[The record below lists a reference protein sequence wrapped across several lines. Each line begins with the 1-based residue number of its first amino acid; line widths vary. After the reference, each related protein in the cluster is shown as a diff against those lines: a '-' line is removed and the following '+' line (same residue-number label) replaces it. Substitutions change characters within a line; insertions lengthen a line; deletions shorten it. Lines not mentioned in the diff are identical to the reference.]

1 MKFVIRDSIRP
12 DHEVKAFQFD
22 DERIHQTIFKVHRN
36 LKGEFI
42 SFVGKKPE
50 KPKYLQL
57 ITPSGAVKLKLPKIL
72 RESVPGLL
80 TPGKQVNVF
89 GVTKLNL
96 RNGKIKLKVYG
107 IKPIEGCGEQS
118 ISPKTKPKI
127 LVCQK
132 PGCRKKNSHN
142 ILPELENIL
151 RERGLYDKV
160 AIEHT
165 GCLKCCS
172 SHNCILKLG
181 KKEYRKI
188 HPEVIATMVENHL
201 G

>member
-1 MKFVIRDSIRP
+1 MADNYRTLSEF
-12 DHEVKAFQFD
+12 
-22 DERIHQTIFKVHRN
+22 N

-132 PGCRKKNSHN
+132 PGCRKKKQSQY
-142 ILPELENIL
+142 I
-151 RERGLYDKV
+151 
-160 AIEHT
+160 T
-165 GCLKCCS
+165 G
-172 SHNCILKLG
+172 I
-181 KKEYRKI
+181 RKYF
-188 HPEVIATMVENHL
+188 ARKRSL
-201 G
+201 

>member
-1 MKFVIRDSIRP
+1 MADNYRTLSEF
-12 DHEVKAFQFD
+12 
-22 DERIHQTIFKVHRN
+22 N

-42 SFVGKKPE
+42 GFDGDNLK

-57 ITPSGAVKLKLPKIL
+57 ITQDGEIKLKIPKLL
-72 RESVPGLL
+72 RESVASFLEL
-80 TPGKQVNVF
+80 GKQINVF
-89 GVTKLNL
+89 GVNKLNL
-96 RNGKIKLKVYG
+96 RTGKTKLKVYG
-107 IKPIEGCGEQS
+107 IKPLETCPKQS
-118 ISPKTKPKI
+118 SATKNKPKI

-132 PGCRKKNSHN
+132 PGCKKRGSLN
-142 ILPELENIL
+142 ILPELEKIL

-160 AIEHT
+160 AIERT

-172 SHNCILKLG
+172 SPNCILKLG

-188 HPEVIATMVENHL
+188 HPEKIATMLENHL

>member
-1 MKFVIRDSIRP
+1 MVDNYR
-12 DHEVKAFQFD
+12 
-22 DERIHQTIFKVHRN
+22 TISEFN

-42 SFVGKKPE
+42 GFVGDKLDKA
-50 KPKYLQL
+50 KHLQL
-57 ITPSGAVKLKLPKIL
+57 ITPSGEIQLKLPKLL
-72 RESVPGLL
+72 RKSAASFLE
-80 TPGKQVNVF
+80 PGKQINVF

-96 RNGKIKLKVYG
+96 TTGKTKLKVYG
-107 IKPIEGCGEQS
+107 IKPIETC
-118 ISPKTKPKI
+118 PKQTNATPSKPKI

-132 PGCRKKNSHN
+132 SGCRRRNSQN
-142 ILPELENIL
+142 VLPELEKIL

-172 SHNCILKLG
+172 SSNCVLKLG
-181 KKEYRKI
+181 KKEYRKVN
-188 HPEVIATMVENHL
+188 PEVIAQMLEKHL